1 MLNPFICVTKIYWA
15 TPISL
20 APSSSGDINGDP
32 EQSTLEISTESRV
45 QSALKGVNR
54 GVTKRSLNRPNE
66 RVSLPGKILG
76 VEGVERGVE
85 VVLTEHEFQAEK
97 QEGVK
102 LDCKMGEGSVNSET
116 EGQGGAS

>member
-1 MLNPFICVTKIYWA
+1 M
-15 TPISL
+15 
-20 APSSSGDINGDP
+20 
-32 EQSTLEISTESRV
+32 
-45 QSALKGVNR
+45 
-54 GVTKRSLNRPNE
+54 
-66 RVSLPGKILG
+66 
-76 VEGVERGVE
+76 E